1 MSTKKT
7 NEVAEKENV
16 REVAPAQ
23 EKSKSQQKETV
34 IYIGPT
40 ISGVITRNTIL
51 NNGPTKSLKELIG
64 KVPVLKEMLVPVENL
79 SEAMNS
85 ITVEGSAMNN
95 CYKQVVKQL
104 KK

>member
-1 MSTKKT
+1 MSNAVKETEKT
-7 NEVAEKENV
+7 VSKTPREKV
-16 REVAPAQ
+16 
-23 EKSKSQQKETV
+23 EKKETV

-51 NNGPTKSLKELIG
+51 NNGPTKSLKELLG
-64 KVPVLKEMLVPVENL
+64 KVPVLKEMLVPVEKL

-95 CYKQVVKQL
+95 CYKQVVKEL